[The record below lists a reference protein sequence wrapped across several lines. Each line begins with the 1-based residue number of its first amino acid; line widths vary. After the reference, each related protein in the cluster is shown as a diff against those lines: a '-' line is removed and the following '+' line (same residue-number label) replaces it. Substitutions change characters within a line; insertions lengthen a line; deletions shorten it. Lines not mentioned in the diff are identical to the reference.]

1 MDMILGPS
9 VIWYG
14 DVFGTKAHHILVL
27 HGGFDQKQELSLP
40 RKALFGEGKKSL
52 GAGSSEFRAKDRHL
66 ESIVSN
72 YVESPRVRNPA
83 MAGNESIHLDY
94 LQPKTIDPA
103 LEGTRGLL
111 LMAPPLDPEAPA
123 KMKPVTGRVK
133 KVGISQVVF
142 IPALGVNFNEQAPLR
157 IVEHQVMD
165 SGIPYAIL
173 RPNFFMENF
182 SEGFLSGT
190 IKSQNGI
197 FLAAGEGRT
206 SLISVRDIAAVVAT
220 RFLQATPIWSEAA
233 PGRHSTSSPSIRQ

>member
-1 MDMILGPS
+1 
-9 VIWYG
+9 
-14 DVFGTKAHHILVL
+14 
-27 HGGFDQKQELSLP
+27 
-40 RKALFGEGKKSL
+40 
-52 GAGSSEFRAKDRHL
+52 
-66 ESIVSN
+66 
-72 YVESPRVRNPA
+72 
-83 MAGNESIHLDY
+83 MAGNEGIHLDY

-123 KMKPVTGRVK
+123 KMKPVVDRVK

-142 IPALGVNFNEQAPLR
+142 ISALGVNFNEQAPLR

-190 IKSQNGI
+190 IKGQNGI

-206 SLISVRDIAAVVAT
+206 SFISVRDIAAVVAT
-220 RFLQATPIWSEAA
+220 RFLQATRIWSEAA
-233 PGRHSTSSPSIRQ
+233 PGRHSTSSPSIRRSWSSRPPSR